1 MVLFIVSVLVA
12 LGVSFLCSLM
22 EAALLSLTPSQ
33 VAEIAAK
40 RPGMGAIWQKFKAN
54 IERPIAIILILNT
67 AAHTIGAS
75 VAGAQFADMFHGHWI
90 WIFSLTFTFLM
101 LQFTEIL
108 PKTLGVR
115 FNRELACLI
124 GRPLN
129 AAVSTF
135 TPLLRMVHWINRL
148 FEVKKPTAQTATVD
162 EIAALASMARLS
174 NQISTHQ
181 EHIIKS
187 ASRLSRMRVGQVM
200 IPVEHVS
207 FLSTSQSLPEA
218 LVAAHTDAHTRFPV
232 IDGNDRNRIVGYV
245 NFKEMIYFMCT
256 NPNDPSLRGIVRPV
270 HFVAPEE
277 SAANLMTMFIEQ
289 HIHMA
294 IVRDKS
300 SKTLGLVTLED
311 LMEELVGDLTDEFD
325 RLPKMFHSLSGGT
338 WMIGGGIPVADMAQR
353 LDVQLSEPQGLVSDW
368 LMKRLPGTPKP
379 GDVHREAGVEFGVR
393 RIRRGRIFEVS
404 VSRPEQRAEG
414 LGGEERRNS

>member
-1 MVLFIVSVLVA
+1 MVLFAASVIVA
-12 LGVSFLCSLM
+12 LSISFLCSLM

-33 VAEIAAK
+33 VAEITAR

-54 IERPIAIILILNT
+54 IERPIAVILILNT

-75 VAGAQFADMFHGHWI
+75 VAGAQFGEISDDRRWI
-90 WIFSLTFTFLM
+90 WVFSLAFTFMM

-129 AAVSTF
+129 GAVAAL
-135 TPLLRMVHWINRL
+135 TPVLRMVHWINRL
-148 FEVKKPTAQTATVD
+148 FEMKRKATPGTATVD
-162 EIAALASMARLS
+162 EISALASMARLS

-187 ASRLSRMRVGQVM
+187 ASRLSRLRVRQVM
-200 IPVEHVS
+200 IPVEDVS

-218 LVAAHTDAHTRFPV
+218 LVTAHADAHTRFPV
-232 IDGNDRNRIVGYV
+232 IEAADRNRIVGYV
-245 NFKEMIYFMCT
+245 NFKELIYFMRM

-270 HFVAPEE
+270 HFVSPDE
-277 SAANLMTMFIEQ
+277 SSAHLLTMFIEQ

-294 IVRDKS
+294 IVRDDS
-300 SKTLGLVTLED
+300 GKTLGLVTLED
-311 LMEELVGDLTDEFD
+311 LVEELVGDLTDEFD
-325 RLPKMFHSLSGGT
+325 RLPKMFHALSGGT

-353 LDVQLSEPQGLVSDW
+353 LGVQLSEPQGLASDW
-368 LMKRLPGTPKP
+368 LMKRLPATPKP
-379 GDVHREAGVEFGVR
+379 GDVHREAGIEFGVR
-393 RIRRGRIFEVS
+393 RIRRGKVFEIS
-404 VSRPEQRAEG
+404 VSRPGQRV
-414 LGGEERRNS
+414 EETPVA